1 MIKVLVVDDE
11 KYDRDAIIT
20 MLNDEFKQQLEI
32 EEAKNGKEAIETA
45 ERMRPDIAIMDIKMP
60 GINGLKAIQEIRKFL
75 PGAYFIVLT
84 AYDYFDFA
92 VEAVKNNVK
101 EYILKPF
108 GKSDIVEKIETAI
121 MHVNAEKRKRKMD
134 IENQEKL
141 SNIMPVIENELSF
154 AIINNSLSL
163 IDYETYLG
171 YFNMNFKNG
180 FALVIKVLQKA
191 GVGQGMD
198 YEHETLRLQL
208 GECIKRY
215 IGKFY
220 KYVASFRFTKEFVI
234 FIQMKEYENE
244 EMIKQNIIGLGT
256 DLRNEIRRI
265 YNMDAVMGVGNCYQG
280 ISMMHKSYEEARVA
294 LNCINETT
302 KIVNYCHVENKVKM
316 NERHFD
322 TSNSVDKEKV
332 ALFKSVE
339 QFIKDNIDKELD
351 LETVSAKFNLSIY
364 YFSRIFK
371 DILGYNFPDYVNLL
385 RVKKAKQLLLNN
397 EISIKEICYAVGY
410 SDPNYF
416 SKVFKK
422 YEGMTPSEYKVKNCG
437 EQ

>member
-1 MIKVLVVDDE
+1 MIKILVVDDE
-11 KYDRDAIIT
+11 KYDRDAIIE
-20 MLNDEFKQQLEI
+20 MLNEGFKEQVEI
-32 EEAKNGKEAIETA
+32 EEARNGKEAIEIA

-75 PGAYFIVLT
+75 PNTYFIVLT

-108 GKSDIVEKIETAI
+108 GKADIVEKIELAI
-121 MHVNAEKRKRKMD
+121 MQVNAEKKKRKLD

-141 SNIMPVIENELSF
+141 SNMMPVIENELGF
-154 AIINNSLSL
+154 AIINNSLSV

-171 YFNMNFKNG
+171 YLDMNFKNG
-180 FALVIKVLQKA
+180 FALVINVL
-191 GVGQGMD
+191 GDQGTRGMG
-198 YEHETLRLQL
+198 YEFEMLRLQI

-215 IGKFY
+215 IGKLH
-220 KYVASFRFTKEFVI
+220 KNVASFRFTREFVS
-234 FIQMKEYENE
+234 FIQIKEYENE
-244 EMIKQNIIGLGT
+244 EMIRRSAIGLGS
-256 DLRNEIRRI
+256 DLRNEIRRL
-265 YNMDAVMGVGNCYQG
+265 YNMDSVIGIGKCYQG
-280 ISMMHKSYEEARVA
+280 ITMMNKSYEEARIA
-294 LNCINETT
+294 LSNSNENT
-302 KIVNYCHVENKVKM
+302 KVVNFCDIENKLKAS
-316 NERHFD
+316 ERH
-322 TSNSVDKEKV
+322 TEASNGGDREKV

-339 QFIKDNIDKELD
+339 QYIKDNLEKELD
-351 LETVSAKFNLSIY
+351 LDTVAAKFNLSIY

-371 DILGYNFPDYVNLL
+371 DILGYNFPDYINLL
-385 RVKKAKQLLLNN
+385 RVKKAKELLLKN
-397 EISIKEICYAVGY
+397 EISIKEICYATGY

-437 EQ
+437 